1 MTDIEMMK
9 IAKLKHDINLQAN
22 KVDMRLNELLSRHG
36 PYGVGNSIVSDAMR
50 YSILN
55 GGKRIRPFLCLEFSK
70 ACGGNEDV
78 ALDFACAVEMIHTYS
93 LIHDDLPCMDN
104 DDMRRGKPSCHKAFN
119 EANALLAGD
128 SLLTRAF
135 YVISSL
141 ECNSKNMLSA
151 INILSEYAGIKGMI
165 GGQVLDL
172 EFENSNPS
180 VDEVLAMYKLKTGC
194 LLVAACLLGC
204 LSCDNC
210 LSIATQKSA
219 SNYAINLGLAF
230 QIQDD
235 ILDVTSDEATLGKP
249 VGSDEKNDKSTIVKF
264 YGLEK
269 AKEMVNEYTQKAV
282 DALDGIDGDTT
293 TLKEFALYMANRTY

>member
-9 IAKLKHDINLQAN
+9 IAQLKHTITFHAN
-22 KVDMRLNELLSRHG
+22 KVDMRLNELLSCHG
-36 PYGVGNSIVSDAMR
+36 PFGIGNSVVADAMR

-70 ACGGNEDV
+70 SCGGNEDI

-104 DDMRRGKPSCHKAFN
+104 DDMRRGKPSCHKVFG

-128 SLLTRAF
+128 SLLTKAF
-135 YVISSL
+135 NVISSID
-141 ECNSKNMLSA
+141 CSSNIQVSA
-151 INILSEYAGIKGMI
+151 INYLSESSGIKGMI

-172 EFENSNPS
+172 QFENSNPT
-180 VDEVLAMYKLKTGC
+180 VNEVLSMYKLKTGC
-194 LLVAACLLGC
+194 LLVASCVLGS
-204 LSCDNC
+204 LSYENC
-210 LSIATQKSA
+210 SSNARQSA
-219 SNYAINLGLAF
+219 SDYAMNLGLAF

-235 ILDVTSDEATLGKP
+235 ILDIISDESTLGKP
-249 VGSDEKNDKSTIVKF
+249 VGSDEKNEKSTIVKF
-264 YGLEK
+264 YGLDK
-269 AKEMVNEYTQKAV
+269 AKEMVNEYTQKAIE
-282 DALDGIDGDTT
+282 ALDGIDGDTT

>member
-9 IAKLKHDINLQAN
+9 IAQLKHTIKLQAN
-22 KVDMRLNELLSRHG
+22 KVDMRLDELISRHG
-36 PYGVGNSIVSDAMR
+36 PFGVGNSVVADAMR

-55 GGKRIRPFLCLEFSK
+55 SGKRIRPFLCLEFAR
-70 ACGGNEDV
+70 ACGGNENI
-78 ALDFACAVEMIHTYS
+78 ALDFACAIEMIHTYS

-104 DDMRRGKPSCHKAFN
+104 DDMRRGKPSCHKAFG

-135 YVISSL
+135 YVISSSD
-141 ECNSKNMLSA
+141 CIAKNIVSA
-151 INILSEYAGIKGMI
+151 TNILSGYAGIKGMI

-172 EFENSNPS
+172 EFENSKPT

-204 LSCDNC
+204 LSCDIC
-210 LSIATQKSA
+210 PSIATQESA

-230 QIQDD
+230 QIMDD
-235 ILDVTSDEATLGKP
+235 ILDITSDEATLGKP
-249 VGSDEKNDKSTIVKF
+249 VGSDEKNEKSTIVKF
-264 YGLEK
+264 FGLEK
-269 AKEMVNEYTQKAV
+269 AKEMVNEYTQKAIN
-282 DALDGIDGDTT
+282 ALDGIDGDTT
-293 TLKEFALYMANRTY
+293 TLKEFALYMANRTH